1 MVKPW
6 VMRSLCFCLCL
17 VLGASLIAADQDAE
31 QGRSRKDLDLKDLI
45 PDKSPFGPS
54 ARGMKFSH
62 EGRHAAWLYHP
73 YIERR
78 HGFDLYLFDVET
90 QEVRRVTMASVM
102 ADFQES
108 ARKVVEDRKKKA
120 QAVLKERR
128 EKAEPQQEARPTWS
142 DIKAALK
149 KRWEEAVRTSSRKT
163 RDQDGKQDKENE
175 QGDKGGQKHEEKE
188 GLTDSPDDT
197 DDTERQDQHREDEKR
212 EHKEEHRR
220 EEQDGQ
226 KQQQEG
232 EKQKDERQQK
242 DEDRRED
249 QQVEKERED
258 GQDSDRQE
266 DQQQD
271 EERRRMERGDW
282 VSDKDADDE
291 KAPRYS
297 GIESFTWSPVAQELL
312 FISEGDIYH
321 YAVADGTIRRLT
333 RTRARESAV
342 EWWPDGSGYHFRRD
356 GTLMRVLFGSDME
369 RQLDPKFPQDD
380 SLATYEVSPDGRTIA
395 FITQKQTKPPQSS
408 KVEIAS
414 YRDRLMKAREVSR
427 QVSDDPLGEYELR
440 VYLYR
445 LSDKPDEQDK
455 LTEVFVGKKV
465 LPDDDVRALTWS
477 PDSQRLAFMVF
488 EQDSGLV
495 TIYQS
500 RLDGPDER
508 DKPVVDAEKKDA
520 EAKEDDDDESE
531 NSDPNETSKKSE
543 EPDEAERLKARA
555 IFRFYHHGG
564 PNTPRMMTLYYLADN
579 HHLVY
584 LSEQTG
590 FRHLHVLDP
599 LYESTRA
606 LTRGTFEVYPVEI
619 SKDRAWVFVLATKE
633 DPACL
638 DVYKVST
645 RNGRMIRLSRER
657 GVHTDPAVSRDGTTL
672 LCNRA
677 SYEKLRELVYIDAGD
692 KDASPRELTDSH
704 PDEARAFAEPRP
716 EFFEYRNRHGHQ
728 IYGMGFKPDD
738 WSPKDRR
745 PCLIYFYGGPL
756 GTRKQVVEA
765 SYSEYVYAFPYYMAK
780 KHGYIAVTIDPR
792 GNSGY
797 AGVFEK
803 ANYGK
808 VGEPQVEDIVD
819 GVDYLVAHWAVD
831 PERVAIHGWSFGGF
845 QTQMCMYTEPEVFA
859 AGIAGAGPTE
869 WENYNA
875 WYTHHTIGKSE
886 AGQATLKEFSL
897 LPLAKNLKGHL
908 LLVHGMED
916 DNVLYQD
923 TIKIYRE
930 LLKAGKETL
939 VELFLDPTGGHGLG
953 GDVKKLARY
962 RKYEQF
968 LLRTIGRYEPEQ
980 PESQDTKAA
989 SKPKDA
995 P

>member
-31 QGRSRKDLDLKDLI
+31 KDRSRKDLDLKDLI

-62 EGRHAAWLYHP
+62 EGRYAAWLYHP
-73 YIERR
+73 YKERR
-78 HGFDLYLFDVET
+78 HGYDLYLFDVET

-128 EKAEPQQEARPTWS
+128 EKAEPRQEARPTWS

-149 KRWEEAVRTSSRKT
+149 ERWQEAVRTSSRKT
-163 RDQDGKQDKENE
+163 QEQEDRQENKQDHKYDRERDRDQEDKGKQE
-175 QGDKGGQKHEEKE
+175 QEEKQGVPGPPCE
-188 GLTDSPDDT
+188 TDGGK
-197 DDTERQDQHREDEKR
+197 EKQQ
-212 EHKEEHRR
+212 
-220 EEQDGQ
+220 EQDERIDKHGRKDQEQ
-226 KQQQEG
+226 KKDQQG
-232 EKQKDERQQK
+232 EKQQ
-242 DEDRRED
+242 EDRQNGD
-249 QQVEKERED
+249 GKEE
-258 GQDSDRQE
+258 
-266 DQQQD
+266 QQQD

-297 GIESFTWSPVAQELL
+297 GVESFTWSPVAQELL

-321 YAVADGTIRRLT
+321 YAVADGAIRRLT

-356 GTLMRVLFGSDME
+356 GALMRVLFGSDME

-427 QVSDDPLGEYELR
+427 QVSDDPLGEYDLR

-455 LTEVFVGKKV
+455 LIEVFVGKKV

-488 EQDSGLV
+488 EQDSALV

-500 RLDGPDER
+500 RLDGPNER
-508 DKPVVDAEKKDA
+508 GKPVDAEKKDA
-520 EAKEDDDDESE
+520 EAQEDDGDKDDAKSP
-531 NSDPNETSKKSE
+531 DPNETSKES
-543 EPDEAERLKARA
+543 DEAERLKARA

-564 PNTPRMMTLYYLADN
+564 PNTPRLMTLYYLADN

-657 GVHTDPAVSRDGTTL
+657 GVHTDPAVSPDGTTL

-677 SYEKLRELVYIDAGD
+677 SYETLRELVFIDAGD
-692 KDASPRELTDSH
+692 KEASPRELTESH
-704 PDEARAFAEPRP
+704 PDEARTFAEPKP
-716 EFFEYRNRHGHQ
+716 EFFEYRNRHGHR
-728 IYGMGFKPDD
+728 ICGMGFKPDD

-780 KHGYIAVTIDPR
+780 KHGYVAVAIDPR

-803 ANYGK
+803 ANYGR
-808 VGEPQVEDIVD
+808 VGQPQVEDIVD
-819 GVDYLVAHWAVD
+819 GADFLVAHWGVD

-845 QTQMCMYTEPEVFA
+845 QTQMCMYTEPDVFA

-869 WENYNA
+869 WENYNS

-886 AGQATLKEFSL
+886 PGQATLKEFSL

-939 VELFLDPTGGHGLG
+939 VELFLDPSGGHGLG

-968 LLRTIGRYEPEQ
+968 LLRTIGRYEPER

-989 SKPKDA
+989 SKPKDT